1 METSKIALDSL
12 LTSIAK
18 RHLRMDTLEERKSDS
33 LDFYEVSVWSIRDA
47 LEAAYKAGKG
57 ELK

>member
-1 METSKIALDSL
+1 METSKIAIDAL

-18 RHLRMDTLEERKSDS
+18 KHLWIDSLEERKSDS
-33 LDFYEVSVWSIRDA
+33 LDFYEVSVWSIRYA